1 MKKSNIGVIGMA
13 VMGKNLALNFAD
25 RGYLVSI
32 FNRTTQVS
40 KDVIAEN
47 PKANLVF
54 NETLEQF
61 VDSLEKPRKILLMVQ
76 AGKAVDA
83 VLEQLIPLIDAH
95 DIVID
100 GGNSYFK
107 DTQRRFSM
115 MADHGFSYL
124 GLGVSGGEDGARF
137 GPALMPSGD
146 YTAYLHVKPM
156 LDAIAAQAN
165 SEACSAYI
173 GQGASGHFVKMVHN
187 GIEYGDMQLIGETYT
202 LLKYLLKFEA
212 PKIQKVFEDWNAGD
226 LNSYLI
232 EITSKIVN
240 HPDNLGDGL
249 LIDKIV
255 DVAKQK
261 GTGKWTSQQSLD
273 LNVDA
278 SVLTSAVY
286 GRFMSEV
293 KDTRV
298 KANEIYKDI
307 KPNSVVVDEAWVAK
321 LEKALYAA
329 KMIAYAQGFD
339 LLRKA
344 DLEYNWNLNM
354 ANIAKGWRAGCII
367 RAKFL
372 DKIADAYTK
381 NESLEHLLFDEYF
394 INTLRNNLQD
404 LRDVVKLAI
413 ENGYSMSAFSNAIAY
428 FDGLT
433 SAQSFANL
441 VQAQRDFFGAH
452 LFRRIDREGDFHGD
466 W

>member
-1 MKKSNIGVIGMA
+1 MNKSNIGVIGMA

-25 RGYLVSI
+25 QGYLVSI
-32 FNRTTQVS
+32 YNRTTQVS
-40 KDVIAEN
+40 KDVMDEN
-47 PKANLVF
+47 PEANIVF

-61 VDSLEKPRKILLMVQ
+61 VESLEKPRKILVMVQ

-83 VLEQLIPLIDAH
+83 VLKQLIALVEEN

-107 DTQRRFSM
+107 DTQRRYSM
-115 MADHGFSYL
+115 MKEHGFYYL

-137 GPALMPSGD
+137 GPALMPSGEYD
-146 YTAYLHVKPM
+146 AYKQIQPM
-156 LDAIAAQAN
+156 LDAVAAKAKG
-165 SEACSAYI
+165 EACSAYI
-173 GQGASGHFVKMVHN
+173 GEGASGHFVKMVHN

-202 LLKYLLKFEA
+202 LLKNLLQFEA
-212 PKIQKVFEDWNAGD
+212 PKIQQVFQAWNKGE

-232 EITSKIVN
+232 EITSEIVN
-240 HPDNLGDGL
+240 HPDPLAEGL
-249 LIDKIV
+249 LVDKIV
-255 DVAKQK
+255 DIAKQK

-286 GRFMSEV
+286 GRISSEV
-293 KDTRV
+293 KERRE
-298 KANEIYKDI
+298 KANEIYKDLKI
-307 KPNSVVVDEAWVAK
+307 QGNVADESWISK
-321 LEKALYAA
+321 LENALYAA

-339 LLRKA
+339 LLSKA
-344 DLEYNWNLNM
+344 DVEYEWKLNM

-372 DKIADAYTK
+372 DKIADAYLK
-381 NESLEHLLFDEYF
+381 NESLEHLLFDDYF
-394 INTLRNNLQD
+394 IETLHKSIPD
-404 LRDVVKLAI
+404 LRDVVRVAI
-413 ENGYSMSAFSNAIAY
+413 ENGYAVSAFSNAIAY
-428 FDGLT
+428 FDSLT

-441 VQAQRDFFGAH
+441 IQAQRDFFGAH
-452 LFRRIDREGDFHGD
+452 LFRRIDQEGDFHGN

>member
-25 RGYLVSI
+25 QGYVVYI
-32 FNRTTQVS
+32 YNRTTQVS
-40 KDVIAEN
+40 KDVMIEN
-47 PKANLVF
+47 PKSTIVF

-61 VDSLEKPRKILLMVQ
+61 VDSLEKPRKILVMVK

-83 VLEQLIPLIDAH
+83 VLEQLKAH
-95 DIVID
+95 IEPSDIVID

-115 MADHGFSYL
+115 MKEQGFSYL

-137 GPALMPSGD
+137 GPALMPSGN
-146 YTAYLHVKPM
+146 YEAYLQVQPM
-156 LDAIAAQAN
+156 LDAIAAKAKG
-165 SEACSAYI
+165 EACSAYI
-173 GQGASGHFVKMVHN
+173 GEGASGHFVKMVHN

-202 LLKYLLKFEA
+202 LLKNLLQFSSS
-212 PKIQKVFEDWNAGD
+212 KIQDVFQTWNKGD

-232 EITSKIVN
+232 EITAQIVN
-240 HPDNLGDGL
+240 HPDPLSEGIL
-249 LIDKIV
+249 LDKIV

-261 GTGKWTSQQSLD
+261 GTGKWTSAQSLD

-278 SVLTSAVY
+278 SILTSAVY
-286 GRFMSEV
+286 GRFSSEV
-293 KDTRV
+293 KARRI
-298 KANEIYKDI
+298 KANKIYKDAKVQGTI
-307 KPNSVVVDEAWVAK
+307 SDDAWVSK
-321 LEKALYAA
+321 LENALYAA

-339 LLRKA
+339 LLSKA
-344 DLEYNWNLNM
+344 DQEYKWNLNM

-372 DKIADAYTK
+372 DKIADAYIANK
-381 NESLEHLLFDEYF
+381 QLEHLLFDEYF
-394 INTLRNNLQD
+394 VKTLHDNIYD
-404 LRDVVKLAI
+404 LREVVGVAI
-413 ENGYSMSAFSNAIAY
+413 ANGYPVSALSNAIAY
-428 FDGLT
+428 FDSLT

-441 VQAQRDFFGAH
+441 IQAQRDFFGAH
-452 LFRRIDREGDFHGD
+452 LFRRTDREGDFHGN